1 MGETALVVSYIAAA
15 RALVQ
20 QLETDGIKPSHVL
33 WYFFENTD
41 DWKLLLA
48 GKYFDSLL
56 PKQEASAYLAVV
68 KAHIKLSDVELPLS
82 AIQLVKTDDP
92 IVKAAELLMR
102 TGDALTVARFGN
114 TLINNIFIKEMFIMR
129 SNG

>member
-15 RALVQ
+15 KALVQ
-20 QLETDGIKPSHVL
+20 QLETDGITPSHVL

-92 IVKAAELLMR
+92 IVKAAELLMK

-114 TLINNIFIKEMFIMR
+114 TLINGIFIKEMFIMR